1 MIHLLRV
8 EVTGVDWSNLTAQED
23 WALLGA
29 TSVWQK
35 QQKTC
40 PTGWKYLWSCGA
52 AHRAGNADGKALG
65 CREPSHS
72 VPQPRLCCTWM
83 LPPRMAGSPQVPHGP
98 AAPLGAAHHPAVPA
112 GGWGLGCGMGVQLHG
127 GYGRRMEP
135 GSPWGAELQ
144 DQRQRVGDG
153 NRTFHLNM
161 RRTLWVAGAWNRLL
175 GGVVE
180 SPSLQALRI
189 LVDTILISVLEG
201 TLSSKGADPTLTP
214 LWVCLPLWCLQ
225 NCFFC
230 PAPGLK
236 SLGGAFQ
243 GWGPSAHP
251 AGNTRVLPPGWA
263 RWWPC
268 HINHHPPR
276 NSMSFHVCFCGIHAP
291 VLGYSFLEVPL
302 AGMETALPW
311 AVAMEVNKRSGKA
324 RKYTVKA
331 SKMIKNDYTQKR
343 GKQQGKNL
351 EQIQQRQLAS
361 AELQPCLL
369 FFTWQS
375 FLCM

>member
-1 MIHLLRV
+1 MEIPVVLWGCPQGWKCWWEGPGLQGAITQR
-8 EVTGVDWSNLTAQED
+8 STAP
-23 WALLGA
+23 ALLHLDAPTSHGRISSGA
-29 TSVWQK
+29 
-35 QQKTC
+35 
-40 PTGWKYLWSCGA
+40 PWSCCA
-52 AHRAGNADGKALG
+52 PWSCSSSCCSCRWVRAGMWDG
-65 CREPSHS
+65 
-72 VPQPRLCCTWM
+72 
-83 LPPRMAGSPQVPHGP
+83 GP
-98 AAPLGAAHHPAVPA
+98 AARGVRQEDGARISLGCWAAGSEAKGRRWQQNIPPEHEENCV
-112 GGWGLGCGMGVQLHG
+112 GGWGLEQ
-127 GYGRRMEP
+127 
-135 GSPWGAELQ
+135 A
-144 DQRQRVGDG
+144 
-153 NRTFHLNM
+153 
-161 RRTLWVAGAWNRLL
+161 AWR
-175 GGVVE
+175 VVE

-251 AGNTRVLPPGWA
+251 AGNTRGLPPGWA

-276 NSMSFHVCFCGIHAP
+276 NSMSFHECFCGIHAP
-291 VLGYSFLEVPL
+291 ALGYSFLEVPL

-331 SKMIKNDYTQKR
+331 SKMIKNDYTRKR